1 MICIRHYVGV
11 GNVIIIGKISV
22 EDQLYAGYYPIF
34 SDLTGILPLMIILN
48 VIKEILTAN
57 LMLNILKSLYFAES
71 ISTSCSLDFS
81 PLYNKS
87 HFMCNI
93 CKYSLKISPHK
104 SYNWFVLK
112 AQIRRLIPVVSEW
125 ASVDYSR
132 EKVIAVRGHS
142 RANGLQVYWTS
153 QTPRCSAYHH
163 CFGITFHFS
172 FLYRKSGVLYVTI
185 EFLSTLNHPFLFI

>member
-48 VIKEILTAN
+48 VIEEILTAN

-71 ISTSCSLDFS
+71 ISTSCILDFS

-104 SYNWFVLK
+104 SYNLFILK
-112 AQIRRLIPVVSEW
+112 AQIL
-125 ASVDYSR
+125 
-132 EKVIAVRGHS
+132 
-142 RANGLQVYWTS
+142 
-153 QTPRCSAYHH
+153 
-163 CFGITFHFS
+163 
-172 FLYRKSGVLYVTI
+172 
-185 EFLSTLNHPFLFI
+185 